1 MKPLLF
7 THHAP
12 DRMRERSIAAEWL
25 ERTVRDPEWV
35 EPDRRHP
42 GVERR
47 FRAIPEYGDRV
58 LRVACAETETHIR
71 VISVHFDRRA
81 RRRHA

>member
-25 ERTVRDPEWV
+25 ERTVRRPEWT
-35 EPDRRHP
+35 EPNRGDP
-42 GVERR
+42 TVERR
-47 FRAIPEYGDRV
+47 FRSIPEFGDRV
-58 LRVACAETETHIR
+58 LRVACVETDTHIR

-81 RRRHA
+81 RPRRA

>member
-12 DRMRERSIAAEWL
+12 NRMRERSIAAEWL
-25 ERTVRDPEWV
+25 ERTVHEPEWV
-35 EPDRRHP
+35 EPDRGDP
-42 GVERR
+42 TVERR
-47 FRAIPEYGDRV
+47 FRTIPEYGDRV
-58 LRVACAETETHIR
+58 LRVACVETETHIR

>member
-1 MKPLLF
+1 LLF

-25 ERTVRDPEWV
+25 ERTVHEPEWT
-35 EPDRRHP
+35 EPDSRHP

-47 FRAIPEYGDRV
+47 FRAIPEYGGRV
-58 LRVACAETETHIR
+58 LRAACVETETHIR

-81 RRRHA
+81 RRRRA

>member
-25 ERTVRDPEWV
+25 ERTVREPEWV
-35 EPDRRHP
+35 EPNRGDP
-42 GVERR
+42 AVERR
-47 FRAIPEYGDRV
+47 FRSIPEFGDRV
-58 LRVACAETETHIR
+58 LRVACVETDTHIR

-81 RRRHA
+81 RPRRA